1 MIFQHFTLLRKA
13 RRFKKGVHLSA
24 AERAMIKGELY
35 AYMKRVPALERAHIQ
50 KAGFAG
56 FFGRSFVRA
65 STAALS
71 TVLIVSLLGGG
82 VSYAAENTLPGDVL
96 YPLKVSVTE
105 PVRESLMMGTEA
117 RAAWAFERADRRL
130 VEAATLAARDRLDEK
145 TIGEIQVRFQESSR
159 RGQAYVAQLQAEGK
173 LNVTGELLAKFE
185 GSLRGHGRALQDP
198 DEQSFE
204 DTNSEDPAG
213 DNGATIAATMAPE
226 TTLVAP
232 ARAIPSRLIAPE
244 KRVVPN
250 VSVSPKARMALEIQK
265 DIRNIQAAR
274 SDIERQIGAR
284 HNGQYK
290 KAAESAKSTAQEKV
304 LRASQRV
311 SDKEAKRMADQNGDE
326 PGGSSGNEL
335 KTNIF
340 EAEEALSEGEA
351 SLQEEEYGPAL
362 IRFHNALR
370 ISTEV
375 ETHIEDEER

>member
-1 MIFQHFTLLRKA
+1 
-13 RRFKKGVHLSA
+13 
-24 AERAMIKGELY
+24 
-35 AYMKRVPALERAHIQ
+35 
-50 KAGFAG
+50 
-56 FFGRSFVRA
+56 
-65 STAALS
+65 
-71 TVLIVSLLGGG
+71 
-82 VSYAAENTLPGDVL
+82 
-96 YPLKVSVTE
+96 
-105 PVRESLMMGTEA
+105 
-117 RAAWAFERADRRL
+117 
-130 VEAATLAARDRLDEK
+130 
-145 TIGEIQVRFQESSR
+145 
-159 RGQAYVAQLQAEGK
+159 
-173 LNVTGELLAKFE
+173 
-185 GSLRGHGRALQDP
+185 
-198 DEQSFE
+198 
-204 DTNSEDPAG
+204 
-213 DNGATIAATMAPE
+213 
-226 TTLVAP
+226 
-232 ARAIPSRLIAPE
+232 
-244 KRVVPN
+244 
-250 VSVSPKARMALEIQK
+250 MALEIQK